1 MMDALELMKAYGLRH
16 RPSGKFFVRRGGIFV
31 LVRDYSPE
39 QPRDQNGRFATCGGA
54 SCVPNVREGVRL
66 LRERLEKAST
76 TKEYRS
82 IAREGAALL
91 KGLYSCSLPG
101 MPNTAVYV
109 GAKFVG
115 ESGKYYA
122 TEKPSRHKELTERLL
137 LMYEH
142 FEDFLRTG
150 AHSDWVDGGERH
162 PDSEFCT
169 ISKRLIYKS
178 RSIRFTL
185 DIERPKAGW
194 KGAAGQAHNSS
205 SEGNPG
211 FDTKAKALNFRKD
224 SAMPLIA
231 VVGFSIE

>member
-1 MMDALELMKAYGLRH
+1 MNARELMEAYGLKH
-16 RPSGKFFVRRGGIFV
+16 QPSSKFFVKQGGAIF

-39 QPRDQNGRFATCGGA
+39 QPRDEKGRFATSNGA
-54 SCVPNVREGVRL
+54 SDVPNVKEGIRL
-66 LRERLEKAST
+66 LRERLEKANT

-82 IAREGAALL
+82 IARGGAALL
-91 KGLYSCSLPG
+91 KGLYGCSLPG

-109 GAKFVG
+109 GAQFVG

-150 AHSDWVDGGERH
+150 ARSDWVGGGERH
-162 PDSEFCT
+162 PNSEFCT
-169 ISKRLIYKS
+169 ISKRLVYKS

-185 DIERPKAGW
+185 DIERTKADW

-211 FDTKAKALNFRKD
+211 FDAKAKALNFRKD
-224 SAMPLIA
+224 SAMSMIA